1 MNLVLRDV
9 IETVHSFQIRSL
21 FQTEWRNL
29 LITVHTPSNNK
40 SQLSSQTIT
49 YTHSLYRIVCENL
62 MLFLSSTLQGFEIW
76 NVHRRRNGNLWRLS
90 RYRSSLSLRFR
101 TSLFFSDL
109 FSFFSWVLKILFSLS
124 ENSDCYFSFSFDSS
138 FDSEFRTWSTRYENF
153 CGLGSW
159 LYQSGLLLF
168 VFICQSTTTTS
179 HDICHVSWCNPR
191 HKSKYHFQVS
201 INLFYSFHFI
211 SFHSSSVQFSFVLFC
226 SFVSIV
232 VWGVDSP
239 WLWGANVGHLWRT
252 TGDINRTFI
261 SSLSIQIEFFS
272 LFFDSKSKN
281 LL

>member
-124 ENSDCYFSFSFDSS
+124 ENSDCYFFLLTLRLIASFGHEAQDMKTFADWGVDYIKVDFCYLCSYANQPQQPATTYAM
-138 FDSEFRTWSTRYENF
+138 FRDAILATNRSIIFR
-153 CGLGSW
+153 
-159 LYQSGLLLF
+159 YQSIY
-168 VFICQSTTTTS
+168 FI
-179 HDICHVSWCNPR
+179 
-191 HKSKYHFQVS
+191 
-201 INLFYSFHFI
+201 HFI
-211 SFHSSSVQFSFVLFC
+211 SFHFIPVQFSSVLFCFVLFVC
-226 SFVSIV
+226 
-232 VWGVDSP
+232 
-239 WLWGANVGHLWRT
+239 
-252 TGDINRTFI
+252 
-261 SSLSIQIEFFS
+261 
-272 LFFDSKSKN
+272 
-281 LL
+281 